1 MNYISVKDAA
11 EKWEVS
17 VRWVQKFCAEGRIPD
32 VIRFGH
38 SWMIPKDSERP
49 CDLRRKANN
58 TEEKQNA

>member
-1 MNYISVKDAA
+1 MNYISVKEAA

-38 SWMIPKDSERP
+38 LWMIPKDAKRP
-49 CDLRRKANN
+49 YDLRRKSSDNKS
-58 TEEKQNA
+58 EEK